1 MNDLHLREADRLE
14 VLSLVDNYTDIFQS
28 QNTKIDRRPMIPPP
42 FSVLAEH
49 GLSCFLKVTAGS
61 EEHLVLFDSG
71 LSAECLFHN
80 VKLLKV
86 DLDGIES
93 IVLSHGHYDHTGGL
107 LELLG
112 HTLKKTPL
120 VLHPDVF
127 LNRRLKN
134 PMLNYTIDLPSLDE
148 QTIMKAGAEI
158 IKSRGPSTLASGLI
172 MVTGEV
178 ERTTPFEKGFPTMEA
193 KINGNWVVDPFNDDQ
208 AIIVNLKGKGLVIV
222 GGCSHAG
229 IINTIRYAK
238 NITNIDK
245 VYAVLGGFHLTGPL
259 FEPII
264 GVTIDEMVKINPDYV
279 VPMHCTGWNAV
290 NQFKEKMPKQVII
303 NTVGTCYT
311 F

>member
-1 MNDLHLREADRLE
+1 
-14 VLSLVDNYTDIFQS
+14 
-28 QNTKIDRRPMIPPP
+28 
-42 FSVLAEH
+42 
-49 GLSCFLKVTAGS
+49 
-61 EEHLVLFDSG
+61 
-71 LSAECLFHN
+71 
-80 VKLLKV
+80 
-86 DLDGIES
+86 
-93 IVLSHGHYDHTGGL
+93 
-107 LELLG
+107 
-112 HTLKKTPL
+112 
-120 VLHPDVF
+120 
-127 LNRRLKN
+127 
-134 PMLNYTIDLPSLDE
+134 MLNYTIDLPSLDE
-148 QTIMKAGAEI
+148 QSIMKTGAEI